1 MKRVV
6 LSVIL
11 AALFSAAGLLPAARV
26 GAASAP
32 AVNEVDIGIAP
43 ADYEALIADEE
54 KQTFAVQA
62 QVNGGGYTAAQINIR
77 GNSSRMIG
85 QLSRA
90 KRVPLE
96 LSFDSAS
103 VFPGIGNTRVKLINC
118 FTPYR
123 LVAEYLA
130 LELFS
135 ECGVPTPEHTFAFV
149 RINDVDLGLYIAV
162 EDVNKSFVS
171 RQYATA
177 SPGALYKATMDNLK
191 RDRFIDSEW
200 FGHLF
205 RKGKASSE
213 TLSLLL
219 AALDAGEGYGRYI
232 NVDEW
237 LRYFACVAVTG
248 GDGSIFT
255 ERNNFIL
262 YDNGGSFDLIPWD
275 LSEAFSGRKTPNGID
290 RYYIRDDTSAPNPL
304 FDLIMQDDALKRQY
318 HDYISAFA
326 GSFFEPASFDA
337 RYKAVVDAL
346 APYLPRDRSVF
357 LNTGTAAEA
366 LLSDAADGYL
376 SLRYTLRGLSEN
388 LTAQLEGRTSR
399 YFANDVLAPLYA
411 TAAEDL
417 IADLESASPLYDPKL
432 PQKIVSSYRRW
443 QRKAAGETGF
453 PAGWIAAGCGIILVC
468 AAVPAAVRVRK
479 KKPKE

>member
-1 MKRVV
+1 MKRFFVC
-6 LSVIL
+6 
-11 AALFSAAGLLPAARV
+11 AAVFAVFALCFAVRAFA
-26 GAASAP
+26 AP
-32 AVNEVDIGIAP
+32 AVTVVDIGIAP
-43 ADYEALIADEE
+43 EDYEALIADEE
-54 KQTFAVQA
+54 KQTFAVQV
-62 QVNGGGYTAAQINIR
+62 QTDGGGYTAAQVNIR

-85 QLSRA
+85 QLSKA

-96 LSFDSAS
+96 LSFESAS
-103 VFPGIGNTRVKLINC
+103 AFPGLENTDVKLINC

-162 EDVNKSFVS
+162 EDVNKGFVS
-171 RQYATA
+171 RQYGTV
-177 SPGALYKATMDNLK
+177 SPGALYKATMDDLK
-191 RDRFIDSEW
+191 RDRYIDSEW

-205 RKGKASSE
+205 QKGKASSE

-219 AALDAGEGYGRYI
+219 AALDGGEGYGQYI
-232 NVDEW
+232 NADEW

-255 ERNNFIL
+255 ERNNFAL
-262 YDNGGSFDLIPWD
+262 YDNGGRFDLIPWD
-275 LSEAFSGRKTPNGID
+275 LSEAFSGRKTTNGID

-304 FDLIMQDDALKRQY
+304 FDLIMRDDALKQQY
-318 HDYISAFA
+318 HGYISAFA
-326 GSFFEPASFDA
+326 GSFFEPASLDA
-337 RYKAVVDAL
+337 RYTAVVEAL

-357 LNTGTAAEA
+357 LNTETAAQA
-366 LLSDAADGYL
+366 LLSDAPDGYL
-376 SLRYTLRGLSEN
+376 SLRYTLQGLSGN
-388 LTAQLEGRTSR
+388 LTAQLEGREFR
-399 YFANDVLAPLYA
+399 YFASEALAPLYA

-417 IADLESASPLYDPKL
+417 VAELESASPLYDPKL

-443 QRKAAGETGF
+443 QRKAAGESGL
-453 PAGWIAAGCGIILVC
+453 PAGRIAAGCGIVLVC
-468 AAVPAAVRVRK
+468 AAVPAIMQIK
-479 KKPKE
+479 KKRRHKV